1 MKVRNAV
8 VAALVAGL
16 SILSVPAQAKGRD
29 PVEAV
34 IRGPDLVKPV
44 VVRGDL
50 GEDPNDSY
58 WAFVLAHVRVPIRSR
73 GAVTAPR
80 GGAWPSLP
88 RGVRGP
94 VLRVP
99 PIRRRGRSPRP
110 GGTVW
115 LRARL
120 RPFAPRLEQ
129 VPCLLRGQVAR
140 KHRVERLLV
149 HLRKCG
155 PTPIVAKVGFISTT
169 TLPPTDDGMPFAAE
183 AGGRQ
188 GG

>member
-99 PIRRRGRSPRP
+99 GAPGPVPLRHRRSHDVHPSRP
-110 GGTVW
+110 GHGH
-115 LRARL
+115 
-120 RPFAPRLEQ
+120 
-129 VPCLLRGQVAR
+129 VPDE
-140 KHRVERLLV
+140 H
-149 HLRKCG
+149 
-155 PTPIVAKVGFISTT
+155 
-169 TLPPTDDGMPFAAE
+169 
-183 AGGRQ
+183 GR
-188 GG
+188 